1 MKSALISMVFFAAIV
16 MILAIIKGPET
27 VSAGVK
33 ASGSQLLK
41 FAPIL
46 VVALVIAG
54 FAEVLIPSNF
64 VEQWLSSSSGFKGI
78 LIAWLAGI
86 VTPGGSIVG
95 MPLIAAMYSTGA
107 GVGVLVTY
115 ASSMALS
122 SFVKL
127 PMEIA
132 FYGWKFAAIRVG
144 ATILL
149 PPLAGAAA
157 VLIDKAAVKLTLS
170 L

>member
-1 MKSALISMVFFAAIV
+1 MRSALISMLIFAVALIIV
-16 MILAIIKGPET
+16 AIIKGPET
-27 VSAGVK
+27 FSAGLK
-33 ASGSQLLK
+33 ASAGQLIK

-46 VVALVIAG
+46 IIAIITAG
-54 FAEVLIPSNF
+54 FAEVLIPSGF
-64 VEQWLSSSSGFKGI
+64 VEKWLSSSSGFKGI
-78 LIAWLAGI
+78 LVAWMAGI

-107 GVGVLVTY
+107 GVGVLITY

-127 PMEIA
+127 PMEVA

-149 PPLAGAAA
+149 PPLAGGIA
-157 VLIDKAAVKLTLS
+157 VLIEKAVVKLTLP